1 MKRIKRNPEKFEVID
16 LFTAMGRE
24 HGYKLAVDEDSDD
37 FIKRIGHSLKASQEN
52 PNILYGKRVES
63 LFAHVA
69 GALGNCK
76 LIKQED
82 SGEAFSTEQN
92 IQAPDYKV
100 ILKDGSQYFIEVKN
114 CHFPNIKSPYPFNKT
129 YIEKLENYA
138 ELHSTPLLFAI
149 YFSRQNKWFLLPKSS
164 LIEQKNKYVTDFLNA
179 MAKNEMSLLGDR
191 TIGTEPDLTIELI
204 ADTSK
209 DASVDSTGQA
219 KFIIGDVKLYS
230 AGREISD
237 NLEKSIAFYLMR
249 FGNWN
254 EQNSEGIYKGEDFKG
269 VRFTY
274 SPDFPPEEQKF
285 SMIGELSSMVSSFCS
300 ELTTYERS
308 VIALDTN
315 LEPTVFSV
323 EIPDGYK
330 GNDLPLWQFIMQPN
344 PDFKA
349 NNAINADS

>member
-1 MKRIKRNPEKFEVID
+1 
-16 LFTAMGRE
+16 MGRE
-24 HGYKLAVDEDSDD
+24 HGYKLSVGEDTND
-37 FIKRIGHSLKASQEN
+37 FIERISNSLKASKEN

-63 LFAHVA
+63 LFAHVV

-82 SGEAFSTEQN
+82 TGEAFSTEQN

-114 CHFPNIKSPYPFNKT
+114 CHAPNIKSSYPFKKA

-138 ELHSTPLLFAI
+138 EMHGIPLLFAV
-149 YFSRQNKWFLLPKSS
+149 YFSRQNKWFLLSKSS
-164 LIEQKNKYVTDFLNA
+164 LIEHKKKYVTDFINS

-191 TIGTEPDLTIELI
+191 TIGTEPDLAIELI
-204 ADTSK
+204 ADSSVK
-209 DASVDSTGQA
+209 ASVNSEGLE

-230 AGREISD
+230 ANREICD
-237 NLEKSIAFYLMR
+237 NLQKTIAFYLIR

-254 EQNSEGIYKGEDFKG
+254 EQEPEGIYDSDEFKG

-274 SPDFPPEEQKF
+274 SPDFYEEEQGF
-285 SMIGELSSMVSSFCS
+285 SMVGELSSMISTSYG
-300 ELTTYERS
+300 EQTIYEQS

-323 EIPDGYK
+323 EIPNEYK
-330 GNDLPLWQFIMQPN
+330 GNELPLWQFIMQPN
-344 PDFKA
+344 PGFKG
-349 NNAINADS
+349 